1 MPPLKTSAMSERTF
15 THSVSSYHSTD
26 GSSVETNEDS
36 STDENM
42 RTIADSTTSSYSL
55 AFGEGEDVLWR
66 SQVHICLLS
75 KICFIGDL
83 NNRHSM

>member
-66 SQVHICLLS
+66 SQVVHLCLLY
-75 KICFIGDL
+75 KICFHGDL
-83 NNRHSM
+83 E